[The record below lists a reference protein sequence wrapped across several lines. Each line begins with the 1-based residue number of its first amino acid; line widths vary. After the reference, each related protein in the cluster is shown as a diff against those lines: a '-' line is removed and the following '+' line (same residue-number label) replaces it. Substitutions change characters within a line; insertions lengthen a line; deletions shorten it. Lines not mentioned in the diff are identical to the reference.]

1 MGENKWSSF
10 WSLVL
15 LLFLLV
21 SFPLGQHL
29 IHIRRGSIATVVSV
43 QPARRC
49 TSPFGVVLVG
59 SGDGAGDCHDAAN
72 LSKER
77 LFISPL
83 FLGGR
88 CAFFRSMFF
97 LYYWMLLDMLCS

>member
-83 FLGGR
+83 FLVGNVL
-88 CAFFRSMFF
+88 F
-97 LYYWMLLDMLCS
+97 LGVCFYIIGFCWICL